1 MNVFGA
7 KTLASLMPLDLHP
20 ELQSSPRASIIRS
33 NDVDGE

>member
-20 ELQSSPRASIIRS
+20 KLQASTRGSITRS
-33 NDVDGE
+33 KDMDGE